1 MATTIGYVQK
11 KTQVKISDSS
21 PNEHIALFGISGS
34 GKSTRITTIV
44 NDIASSGGTVIAFD
58 LGGRDFSNI
67 SGNVNRISARNDGID
82 LRLFDLEAV
91 KSGKESYVNF
101 LAYIVDTFTDIF
113 RLGVRQQG
121 TMREAVQYALQ
132 NQNKFS
138 TEMEAIAYGLS
149 EQQSDI
155 AYGVLNKLW
164 QILHGNILR
173 SSKKRFRKGAI
184 NIISLEGINP
194 SAQKEL
200 TEILF
205 SFLWRK
211 VRIMDNKDEKICLVV
226 DEFQHFL
233 KYQNSVLLEMLRES
247 RKYGVN
253 IILATQSVSGFSQN
267 TLGAVNQT
275 AVQLYFRPAVS
286 DMKKIA
292 EMIDTENSSRWL
304 LKLKQLRVGES
315 IATGN
320 LSLNGREVLHPLL
333 VHSGFN
339 LVSNETSI
347 SELRG
352 KRT

>member
-1 MATTIGYVQK
+1 MK
-11 KTQVKISDSS
+11 KKKV
-21 PNEHIALFGISGS
+21 LLISG
-34 GKSTRITTIV
+34 
-44 NDIASSGGTVIAFD
+44 
-58 LGGRDFSNI
+58 
-67 SGNVNRISARNDGID
+67 
-82 LRLFDLEAV
+82 
-91 KSGKESYVNF
+91 
-101 LAYIVDTFTDIF
+101 
-113 RLGVRQQG
+113 
-121 TMREAVQYALQ
+121 
-132 NQNKFS
+132 
-138 TEMEAIAYGLS
+138 GL
-149 EQQSDI
+149 
-155 AYGVLNKLW
+155 LTL
-164 QILHGNILR
+164 ILI
-173 SSKKRFRKGAI
+173 
-184 NIISLEGINP
+184 IISIVLITN
-194 SAQKEL
+194 
-200 TEILF
+200 
-205 SFLWRK
+205 
-211 VRIMDNKDEKICLVV
+211 NKDEKICLVV

-253 IILATQSVSGFSQN
+253 IILATQSVAGFSQN

-304 LKLKQLRVGES
+304 LKLKQLRAGES